1 MKNRGACL
9 PPNISLKNSE
19 PWTDEEDL
27 LLLKLV
33 ERFGPQ
39 KWTSIAIHL
48 PGREGKQCRER
59 WHNHL
64 NPAIKKSAWNEEED
78 WLLFLHHQVMGN
90 RWAEIAKVLPG
101 RTDNNIKN
109 HWNSSMQRKMK
120 IFEEKLK
127 RIMRHNLID
136 DPNTMFNEIEL
147 SLLRQISIKKEHH
160 SSTRLPGTPGHLI
173 HRNCENSNQNVNKRS
188 NESGRETPSHTN
200 NMHVMR
206 DITTV
211 SFCQKLNPIRY

>member
-1 MKNRGACL
+1 
-9 PPNISLKNSE
+9 
-19 PWTDEEDL
+19 L

-64 NPAIKKSAWNEEED
+64 NPAIKKSPWNEEED

-136 DPNTMFNEIEL
+136 DPNTLFNEIEL

-173 HRNCENSNQNVNKRS
+173 HRNCENSNENVNKRS
-188 NESGRETPSHTN
+188 NESGRATPSNTN
-200 NMHVMR
+200 NMNIMR

>member
-1 MKNRGACL
+1 M
-9 PPNISLKNSE
+9 IVE
-19 PWTDEEDL
+19 PWTDEEDIL
-27 LLLKLV
+27 LLRLV

-64 NPAIKKSAWNEEED
+64 NPVIKKSPWSDEED

-120 IFEEKLK
+120 PFEEKLGK
-127 RIMRHNLID
+127 LIRNCAYKD
-136 DPNTMFNEIEL
+136 QNGFFGEVEL
-147 SLLRQISIKKEHH
+147 SLLKQVSQQKEFSERIPNDEEYCSDRNFLSKRQLNTMTPTKK
-160 SSTRLPGTPGHLI
+160 STEDP
-173 HRNCENSNQNVNKRS
+173 
-188 NESGRETPSHTN
+188 ETVFYFLTN
-200 NMHVMR
+200 
-206 DITTV
+206 
-211 SFCQKLNPIRY
+211 

>member
-1 MKNRGACL
+1 MKNWRNIFKHF
-9 PPNISLKNSE
+9 PNKTKEQLKYKYLEFSNKNE
-19 PWTDEEDL
+19 LLKAKKKPWTDEEDL
-27 LLLKLV
+27 LLLRLV
-33 ERFGPQ
+33 EKFGPQ

-64 NPAIKKSAWNEEED
+64 NPAIKKSPWNEEED

-127 RIMRHNLID
+127 RIMRHN
-136 DPNTMFNEIEL
+136 
-147 SLLRQISIKKEHH
+147 
-160 SSTRLPGTPGHLI
+160 
-173 HRNCENSNQNVNKRS
+173 
-188 NESGRETPSHTN
+188 
-200 NMHVMR
+200 
-206 DITTV
+206 
-211 SFCQKLNPIRY
+211 

>member
-1 MKNRGACL
+1 M
-9 PPNISLKNSE
+9 
-19 PWTDEEDL
+19 
-27 LLLKLV
+27 KLV

-64 NPAIKKSAWNEEED
+64 NPAIKKSPWNEEED

-136 DPNTMFNEIEL
+136 DPNTLFNEIEL

-173 HRNCENSNQNVNKRS
+173 HRNCENSNENVNKRS
-188 NESGRETPSHTN
+188 NESGRATPSNTN
-200 NMHVMR
+200 NMNIMR

>member
-1 MKNRGACL
+1 
-9 PPNISLKNSE
+9 
-19 PWTDEEDL
+19 L

-64 NPAIKKSAWNEEED
+64 NPAIKKSPWNEEED

-136 DPNTMFNEIEL
+136 DPNTLFNEIEL

>member
-1 MKNRGACL
+1 M
-9 PPNISLKNSE
+9 
-19 PWTDEEDL
+19 
-27 LLLKLV
+27 V
-33 ERFGPQ
+33 EKFGPQ

-64 NPAIKKSAWNEEED
+64 NPAIKKNAWNEEED

-127 RIMRHNLID
+127 RIMRHN
-136 DPNTMFNEIEL
+136 
-147 SLLRQISIKKEHH
+147 
-160 SSTRLPGTPGHLI
+160 
-173 HRNCENSNQNVNKRS
+173 
-188 NESGRETPSHTN
+188 
-200 NMHVMR
+200 
-206 DITTV
+206 
-211 SFCQKLNPIRY
+211 

>member
-1 MKNRGACL
+1 
-9 PPNISLKNSE
+9 
-19 PWTDEEDL
+19 
-27 LLLKLV
+27 
-33 ERFGPQ
+33 
-39 KWTSIAIHL
+39 
-48 PGREGKQCRER
+48 
-59 WHNHL
+59 
-64 NPAIKKSAWNEEED
+64 
-78 WLLFLHHQVMGN
+78 
-90 RWAEIAKVLPG
+90 
-101 RTDNNIKN
+101 
-109 HWNSSMQRKMK
+109 
-120 IFEEKLK
+120 
-127 RIMRHNLID
+127 MRHNLID

>member
-1 MKNRGACL
+1 LKTCGACL
-9 PPNISLKNSE
+9 PPNISIKIKE

-64 NPAIKKSAWNEEED
+64 NPAIKKSPWNEEED

-136 DPNTMFNEIEL
+136 DPNTLFNEIEL

-173 HRNCENSNQNVNKRS
+173 HRNCENSNENVNKRS
-188 NESGRETPSHTN
+188 NESGRATPSNTN
-200 NMHVMR
+200 NMNIMR

>member
-1 MKNRGACL
+1 MPTVDLDDRAERRSSRRKLQTSESTLTPDDSQNELFDVGLWSTEEETVLEEYLQNSKMKNWR
-9 PPNISLKNSE
+9 NIFKQFPSKTKEQVKYKWLEFSSRNDIMKAKKK

-33 ERFGPQ
+33 EKFGPQ

-64 NPAIKKSAWNEEED
+64 NPAIKKSPWNEEED

-120 IFEEKLK
+120 VFEEK
-127 RIMRHNLID
+127 
-136 DPNTMFNEIEL
+136 
-147 SLLRQISIKKEHH
+147 
-160 SSTRLPGTPGHLI
+160 
-173 HRNCENSNQNVNKRS
+173 
-188 NESGRETPSHTN
+188 
-200 NMHVMR
+200 
-206 DITTV
+206 
-211 SFCQKLNPIRY
+211 